1 LSRILTKPAMLT
13 AFTLALTICYL
24 TPRLHAQRW
33 RRRIARLKSRRLAG
47 PGSQSGQNNSLLAFW
62 AGQAAFSGK
71 IFAQTLLEPSRAR
84 QIRLGAG
91 LASRPLELFLCLA
104 CRFETAQ

>member
-1 LSRILTKPAMLT
+1 
-13 AFTLALTICYL
+13 
-24 TPRLHAQRW
+24 
-33 RRRIARLKSRRLAG
+33 
-47 PGSQSGQNNSLLAFW
+47 LLAFW